1 MTVHCAEP
9 YHPVCALQGN
19 LLPATKHAIQ
29 QIMKVQDISKL
40 EWHSCETGCTGWRPQ
55 PQAHWH
61 KHKDDACTKC
71 GGKRFKTVLGR
82 LVPVRVSGVVVLVPM
97 RAKYGIGIGAH

>member
-1 MTVHCAEP
+1 
-9 YHPVCALQGN
+9 LQGN
-19 LLPATKHAIQ
+19 LLPATKHAIK